1 MKESRLQ
8 ALRAVLAEKDLDA
21 VIITKY
27 VNLHYFSGFRGDDT
41 TLVIGQKEAM
51 LITDSRY
58 TEQAA
63 KQAPLFEI
71 VEQKDGL
78 LAKPAECVQ
87 KIGAKKLAL
96 RAMIS
101 FMITMPN

>member
-8 ALRAVLAEKDLDA
+8 ALRAVLAEKGLDA

-41 TLVIGQKEAM
+41 TLVIGMNDAM

-63 KQAPLFEI
+63 QQAFPLPCRQE
-71 VEQKDGL
+71 
-78 LAKPAECVQ
+78 P
-87 KIGAKKLAL
+87 
-96 RAMIS
+96 
-101 FMITMPN
+101 P